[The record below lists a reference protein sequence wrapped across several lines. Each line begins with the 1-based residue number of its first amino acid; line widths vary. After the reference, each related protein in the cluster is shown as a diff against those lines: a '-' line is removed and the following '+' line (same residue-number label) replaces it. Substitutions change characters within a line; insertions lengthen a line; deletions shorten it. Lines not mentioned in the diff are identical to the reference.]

1 MYSHSELYS
10 IFSNHL
16 QNQSFSRD
24 PKELY
29 EPIIY
34 ALGQKGKRIRPILA
48 LMACDLFGEDI
59 YKALPQ
65 ATALELLHNFTLIH
79 DDIMDQ
85 SPIRHG
91 IETVF
96 KKWDPNMAILAGDTL
111 YVLAYRYATQA
122 EPDLL
127 PSILDTFN
135 ETALEACEGQ
145 QKDLNFE
152 KKETVSTDEYL
163 EMSRLKTAVLFGAS
177 LKIGATIAR
186 ASSRDASLLAG
197 FGTNMGL
204 GFQLMDDLLD
214 LYGDEE
220 IFGKKTGVDIIE
232 NKKTFL
238 FVTAIEL
245 ADPAT
250 RKELYGYY
258 RNTDIKPEEKIKAVT
273 DIFNQLSIKEI
284 TQKTIRDYYNS
295 AIKQLDLIDRP
306 EASKEALK
314 KLAYK
319 LIYRKQ

>member
-10 IFSNHL
+10 IFADHL

-59 YKALPQ
+59 HKALPQ

-91 IETVF
+91 KKTVF

-127 PSILDTFN
+127 PLILDTFN

-163 EMSRLKTAVLFGAS
+163 EMSRMKTAVLFGAS

-186 ASSRDASLLAG
+186 ASSRDASLLAS

-214 LYGDEE
+214 LYGDED

-238 FVTAIEL
+238 FVTAIEH

-250 RKELYGYY
+250 REELYGYY
-258 RNTDIKPEEKIKAVT
+258 RSSDIKPEEKIKAVT
-273 DIFNQLSIKEI
+273 DIFNKLSIKEI
-284 TQKTIRDYYNS
+284 TQNTIQAYYNS

-314 KLAYK
+314 KLAYT

>member
-1 MYSHSELYS
+1 MYTHQELYA
-10 IFSNHL
+10 IFTEHL
-16 QNQSFSRD
+16 KNQSFSRD

-34 ALGQKGKRIRPILA
+34 ALNPKGKRIRPILT
-48 LMACDLFGEDI
+48 LMACDLFGGDI

-91 IETVF
+91 KETVF

-122 EPDLL
+122 SIDVL
-127 PSILDTFN
+127 PQILDTFN

-145 QKDLNFE
+145 QRDLNFE
-152 KKETVSTDEYL
+152 KIEHVSRADYL

-177 LKIGATIAR
+177 LKIGAIIAK
-186 ASSRDASLLAG
+186 ASARNLALLNE
-197 FGTNMGL
+197 FGSNVGL
-204 GFQLMDDLLD
+204 GFQVTDDLLD

-220 IFGKKTGVDIIE
+220 IFGKKTGVDIIKR
-232 NKKTFL
+232 KKTFL

-245 ADPAT
+245 ADLST
-250 RKELYGYY
+250 RRRLRALYG
-258 RNTDIKPEEKIKAVT
+258 DEQMAADEKISQVKA
-273 DIFNQLSIKEI
+273 IFDQLSIREV
-284 TQKTIRDYYNS
+284 TQKAIHDYYNR
-295 AIKQLDLIDRP
+295 AMENLDKIDRP
-306 EASKEALK
+306 EPAKVPLRQ
-314 KLAYK
+314 LAHQ
-319 LIYRKQ
+319 LIYRTQ

>member
-1 MYSHSELYS
+1 MYTHQELYA
-10 IFSNHL
+10 IFTEHL
-16 QNQSFSRD
+16 KNQSFSRD

-34 ALGQKGKRIRPILA
+34 ALNQKGKRIRPILT

-59 YKALPQ
+59 HKALPQ

-91 IETVF
+91 KETVF

-122 EPDLL
+122 PIDVL
-127 PSILDTFN
+127 PQILDTFN

-145 QKDLNFE
+145 QRDLNFE
-152 KKETVSTDEYL
+152 KIEHVSRADYL

-177 LKIGATIAR
+177 LKIGAIIAKTSAR
-186 ASSRDASLLAG
+186 NSALLNE
-197 FGTNMGL
+197 FGSNVGL
-204 GFQLMDDLLD
+204 GFQVMDDLLD

-232 NKKTFL
+232 RKKTFL

-245 ADPAT
+245 ADPST
-250 RKELYGYY
+250 RRRLRALYG
-258 RNTDIKPEEKIKAVT
+258 DEQMAADEKISQVKAVF
-273 DIFNQLSIKEI
+273 DQLSIREV
-284 TQKTIRDYYNS
+284 TQKAIHDYYDKAMEN
-295 AIKQLDLIDRP
+295 LDKIDRP
-306 EASKEALK
+306 EPAKVPLRQ
-314 KLAYK
+314 LAHQ
-319 LIYRKQ
+319 LIYRTQ

>member
-34 ALGQKGKRIRPILA
+34 ALGQKGKRIRPILT

-59 YKALPQ
+59 NKALPQ

-79 DDIMDQ
+79 DDIMDR

-152 KKETVSTDEYL
+152 KKEIVSTDEYL

-177 LKIGATIAR
+177 LKIGAIIAR

-238 FVTAIEL
+238 FVTAIEH
-245 ADPAT
+245 ADPFT

-258 RNTDIKPEEKIKAVT
+258 KNTDIKPEEKIKAVT
-273 DIFNQLSIKEI
+273 AIFNQLSIKEI
-284 TQKTIRDYYNS
+284 TQKTIRDYYNN

-314 KLAYK
+314 RLAYK